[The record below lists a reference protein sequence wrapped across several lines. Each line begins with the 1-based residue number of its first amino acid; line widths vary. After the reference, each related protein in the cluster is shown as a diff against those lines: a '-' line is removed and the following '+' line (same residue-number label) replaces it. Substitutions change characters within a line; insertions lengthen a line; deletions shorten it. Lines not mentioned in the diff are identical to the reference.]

1 MAVNRGRILIVE
13 DEESLMKLESIIL
26 SSKGFSVTG
35 CPDGISA
42 LEEIDRNPPDLV
54 ILDIML
60 PDIDGFE
67 VCRRIR
73 SHPVSGS
80 VPVIMLTARK
90 NSQDIDRGV
99 QTGADAYITKPFKSA
114 QLISTIDQL
123 LSSSGTG
130 R

>member
-35 CPDGISA
+35 CPDGTSA

-114 QLISTIDQL
+114 QLIGTIDQL